1 MQAVSSTFHEAVLAG
16 APQSAYLRFEDD
28 VFTNEDI
35 DISGGG
41 IRWNQ
46 AFCNDTDLKIG
57 ATMSANFSCELLN
70 ENKVLQDYSFGEFHA
85 WLGVRIANIEAAE
98 FTGLATGGTG
108 VTTRS
113 VTIGSSPGWIL
124 VDGTALGSQPAF
136 EPVSMAVDGGKVYAI
151 GADGTVWGY
160 DLENGAVMTLD
171 LTDHME
177 AKAMSFAKRGL
188 FVSCWEFDQVAI
200 THQWTKKSGYRQV
213 FEYCRLGVF
222 TAERPAKLMDATVS
236 ITANDRMVLFEGH
249 LGSELT
255 IPSQNGVTFMGLM
268 TAMCNDVGITFVTQ
282 SFPNSTLVYKKPK
295 SKFKTSTYREIIGY
309 VAEAA
314 GRVAR
319 MTRDGKLEFAWLNS
333 TQLRVTPD
341 KYSEAAVYSYTVKKI
356 GRTQIYSDS
365 GEVRTS

>member
-1 MQAVSSTFHEAVLAG
+1 MQAVSSTFHAAVLAG

-28 VFTNEDI
+28 IFSNEDI
-35 DISGGG
+35 DVSGGG
-41 IRWNQ
+41 LRWNQ
-46 AFCNDTDLKIG
+46 AFCNETDLKIG
-57 ATMSANFSCELLN
+57 ATMSASLSCELLN
-70 ENKVLQDYSFGEFHA
+70 ENKVLQDYEFGEFHA
-85 WLGVRIANIEAAE
+85 WLGVRISNIEQDT
-98 FTGLATGGTG
+98 FMGLASGGTG

-113 VTIGSSPGWIL
+113 VMLGSSPNWIL

-136 EPVSMAVDGGKVYAI
+136 EPVSMVVDGGKVYAVSVT
-151 GADGTVWGY
+151 GAVWGY

-177 AKAMSFAKRGL
+177 AKALSFARRGL

-213 FEYCRLGVF
+213 FEFCRLGVF

-236 ITANDRMVLFEGH
+236 LDAHDRMVLFEGH
-249 LGSELT
+249 LGSEIT
-255 IPSQNGVTFMGLM
+255 IPSQTGITFAALM
-268 TAMCNDVGITFVTQ
+268 TAMCNDVGVTFATQ
-282 SFPNSTLVYKKPK
+282 SFPNSTLVYKKAK
-295 SKFKTSTYREIIGY
+295 SKFKTATYREIIGY

-319 MTRDGKLEFAWLNS
+319 MTRDGKLEFVWLNP

-341 KYSEAAVYSYTVKKI
+341 KYSEAAIYSYTVQKI